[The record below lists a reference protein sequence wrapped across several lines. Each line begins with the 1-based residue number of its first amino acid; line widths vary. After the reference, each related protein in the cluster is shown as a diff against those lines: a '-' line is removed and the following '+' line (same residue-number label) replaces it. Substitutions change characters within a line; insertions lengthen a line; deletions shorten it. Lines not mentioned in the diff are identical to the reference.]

1 MKDPELMISMLKEM
15 AGDSYGHLMIT
26 KTQGMSEDKQHRI
39 HQAELLADAGLADW
53 RSNSM
58 LRITNSG
65 YELIAAIDQANTIK
79 QQFLNWIALG
89 WSLAKAAAAA
99 IELADKLAGS

>member
-15 AGDSYGHLMIT
+15 AGDSYGHVMIT
-26 KTQGMSEDKQHRI
+26 KKLGMSEGKQHRI
-39 HQAELLADAGLADW
+39 HQAELLTDAGLADW
-53 RSNSM
+53 RSDSM

-65 YELIAAIDQANTIK
+65 YELISAIDQANTIE